1 MQCLQAKQKRIMERK
16 KSIIGG
22 PIMGNS
28 GTIKGLQ
35 LFIADLRQ
43 TQHSREHDK
52 RINGELV
59 KIKQLFDNDQ
69 NGKLDGYQRKKY
81 VAKLAYM
88 YITSNTTRLN
98 DIIFALDEIMILLK
112 SIHFSEKF
120 IGYMTLEL
128 LVSHPSVVDKIADR
142 LIQHLLA
149 DLSQNN
155 DNSTAL
161 ALNFIGVCG
170 NLCTNFAFNEDLVFA
185 VFQIL
190 RSPTASS
197 YLKKKSSLAFLAL
210 LKSNLSILTDDLSR
224 KQIWIQRIISLLDD
238 TDNYRLTLASLPLVE
253 YVAKNI
259 DPTYCFRMLP
269 QLTDI
274 LYDCVVLGTSDNYLT
289 NQFPS
294 EYKFANFPNPWLI
307 TGIVS
312 LLNVIITTPYEQE
325 NESYNN
331 SSNVNGNGSGNDLIE
346 MGYNTLHAS
355 NVDQEILNKLRK
367 CVLQAITLGNAK
379 RSNPIEKIVQNT
391 ILYSLIKFAPKL
403 NPSDD
408 ALINS
413 VGVLCSLLISPDIN
427 VRYLTLDSLIKL
439 CSTSKK
445 VVLDSIRFKNLNL
458 ILQLMNQERDASIVR
473 KSVDL
478 LYTFTDSD
486 NVEQIVEQLLKFIIN
501 GKNIT
506 DLNLRSHIAVK
517 IAILTE
523 KFAADSTWYINIS
536 LKILSLTYSN
546 SFNDAEIWHRLCQIV
561 VNNPSLRKLTCE
573 QLLTYLKSKQ
583 TSEYIVKTAAFLL
596 GEYVNLVMNIISVG
610 DIFNIFCEQYFL
622 VSNLTR
628 GMILTT
634 MIQLYKAAPE
644 IGSAVIK
651 FFQLELNSL
660 DIELQTR
667 SYEYMKIIQISK
679 VSENMNLLEML
690 FQPMPPFNTKSNPLL
705 KRLGSLQPN
714 SDDITLVNNSKNSSN
729 TNLNRG
735 QSPTKGEFS
744 NNIASPLPPPMPVS
758 RKQTMNSTNSMPSTS
773 PNKNNSQVSLNVN
786 KYTSQQL
793 TVSWQEGYQRMLSH
807 SQGIFHTSDLVKI
820 LYRVTHLKPFH
831 LKISLTYV
839 NQNDWEVTGLS
850 SEIIPNRVND
860 NPEYILNNV
869 QSPSSS
875 TLLPFKR
882 AEQSFEVII
891 RKPFDSQLSP
901 ILNLFFK
908 ISSRLVNFVLK
919 FGIGMTTTLPNA
931 THQEVTLVDFVK
943 RWKTLGDSLGKQSEF
958 MLEDIRTNRDGASMN
973 MTPMGYAISLVTQ
986 KLQRVGF
993 DIVSQQNIK
1002 NTLFVAGIVHTKSD
1016 GNFGC
1021 LLKLNCQ
1028 DDQKFN
1034 ITCKTT
1040 VAGPLAQYIAC
1051 CVREIIMS

>member
-1 MQCLQAKQKRIMERK
+1 MERK
-16 KSIIGG
+16 RSIMGG

-28 GTIKGLQ
+28 GAIKGLQ

-59 KIKQLFDNDQ
+59 KIKQLFDSDQ
-69 NGKLDGYQRKKY
+69 NGKLGGYQRKKY

-88 YITSNTTRLN
+88 YITSNTTRVN
-98 DIIFALDEIMILLK
+98 DILFALEEIMVLLR
-112 SIHFSEKF
+112 SVHIGEKF
-120 IGYMTLEL
+120 VGYMTLGL
-128 LVSHPSVVDKIADR
+128 LMGHRTVVDRIANNM
-142 LIQHLLA
+142 IPQLLA

-155 DNSTAL
+155 DDCIAL

-170 NLCTNFAFNEDLVFA
+170 NLCTNFAFDEDLVFA

-253 YVAKNI
+253 CIAKNI
-259 DPTYCFRMLP
+259 DPSFCFRLLP
-269 QLTDI
+269 QLTDN
-274 LYDCVVLGTSDNYLT
+274 LYNCVVLGTSDNLAI

-294 EYKFANFPNPWLI
+294 EYKFASFPNPWLI
-307 TGIVS
+307 TDIVS
-312 LLNVIITTPYEQE
+312 LLNVIIATPYDEDMIGKDE
-325 NESYNN
+325 NSNN
-331 SSNVNGNGSGNDLIE
+331 NKSNHNLAN
-346 MGYNTLHAS
+346 NTLYAS
-355 NVDQEILNKLRK
+355 DIDQEILNKLRK
-367 CVLQAITLGNAK
+367 CVLQAIALGNTK
-379 RSNPIEKIVQNT
+379 RNNPIEKIVQNT
-391 ILYSLIKFAPKL
+391 ILYSLINFAPKL

-413 VGVLCSLLISPDIN
+413 VSVLCSLLVSPDIN
-427 VRYLTLDSLIKL
+427 IRYLTLDSLIKL

-445 VVLDSIRFKNLNL
+445 VVMDSIRFKNLNL

-486 NVEQIVEQLLKFIIN
+486 NVEQIVEQLLKFTLN
-501 GKNIT
+501 AKNIT
-506 DLNLRSHIAVK
+506 DPSLRSHIAVK

-523 KFAADSTWYINIS
+523 KFATDSNWYINIS
-536 LKILSLTYSN
+536 LKILSLTFSN

-573 QLLTYLKSKQ
+573 KLITYLQHKQ
-583 TSEYIVKTAAFLL
+583 TSEYIVKTSAFLL
-596 GEYVNLVMNIISVG
+596 GEYISLVMDTVSVG
-610 DIFNIFCEQYFL
+610 NIFNIFCEQYFQ

-667 SYEYMKIIQISK
+667 SYEYLKIIQISK
-679 VSENMNLLEML
+679 VSENMNLLDML

-705 KRLGSLQPN
+705 KRLGSLPSN
-714 SDDITLVNNSKNSSN
+714 SADITLVDNSQNNSNI
-729 TNLNRG
+729 NLNKG
-735 QSPTKGEFS
+735 QSPTTKD
-744 NNIASPLPPPMPVS
+744 NNYHIDSTRSLPPPIPIA
-758 RKQTMNSTNSMPSTS
+758 RKLTMNSSNSAISMSSNTDRPL
-773 PNKNNSQVSLNVN
+773 PVLD

-793 TVSWQEGYQRMLSH
+793 SVDWHESYQRMLSH
-807 SQGIFHTSDLVKI
+807 NQGIFYTSPFIKI
-820 LYRVTHLKPFH
+820 IYKITYLELFH
-831 LKISLTYV
+831 LKIALTYV
-839 NQNDWEVTGLS
+839 NQTEWEITGLS
-850 SEIIPNRVND
+850 TEIIPNRIND
-860 NPEYILNNV
+860 NPEYIIQNSAQPN
-869 QSPSSS
+869 SSI
-875 TLLPFKR
+875 LLPHKR
-882 AEQSFEVII
+882 TEQFLEIII

-901 ILNLFFK
+901 KLNLFFK
-908 ISSRLVNFVLK
+908 CGSNISNIILK
-919 FGIGMTTTLPNA
+919 FGIGMTSTIFNA
-931 THQEVTLVDFVK
+931 SYQPATLVDFVK
-943 RWKTLGDSLGKQSEF
+943 RWKMLGDSLGKDAEF
-958 MLEDIRTNRDGASMN
+958 NLEDIRANYGSVASHT
-973 MTPMGYAISLVTQ
+973 TPMELAIDIVAQ
-986 KLQRVGF
+986 KLRRVGF
-993 DIVSQQNIK
+993 DIVDQTNIK
-1002 NTLFVAGIVHTKSD
+1002 NTLFVTGIVHTKTD

-1028 DDQKFN
+1028 EDQRFN
-1034 ITCKTT
+1034 ITCKTSA
-1040 VAGPLAQYIAC
+1040 AGPMAQYVAT
-1051 CVREIIMS
+1051 CVKDIVT